1 MKKLTYIVIFFA
13 LLFALGACKKGTIT
27 AVHLEATHAIIKI
40 GQTDT
45 LELVGASA
53 TDSVSWTVTPSGF
66 NWIVSSHNHA
76 IVNFNK
82 AGNYTIT
89 TVVNTAAYTYMSTY
103 LITVTNEVYN
113 PTPPPVGGQ
122 ASHISLAGDQITLL
136 AHYNKSTKSDSAYV
150 YFNAQTANNYTCG
163 NSYLN
168 YTHSLDASNHF
179 SINFIDMY
187 QPAPKDCTTGGTTI
201 TSPVIPF
208 VQSVQNTY
216 LANGTF
222 PLTVSLNGVTY
233 TGSVS
238 ITATDV
244 TFNWPYTS
252 GVTITPQHFNR

>member
-1 MKKLTYIVIFFA
+1 MKTLTYIAIFFA
-13 LLFALGACKKGTIT
+13 LLFAFNSCKKGGLATP
-27 AVHLEATHAIIKI
+27 HLEATHATIKI

-45 LELVGASA
+45 LELVGVAAS
-53 TDSVSWTVTPSGF
+53 DSVKWTVTPAGF
-66 NWIVSSHNHA
+66 NWIVSSHAHA
-76 IVNFNK
+76 TVNFNK

-89 TVVNTAAYTYMSTY
+89 TTVNGAAMYTY

-113 PTPPPVGGQ
+113 PTPPPVNGQ
-122 ASHISLAGDQITLL
+122 ATHISIAGDQITLL
-136 AHYNKSTKSDSAYV
+136 AHYAKSTKSDSAYV
-150 YFNAQTANNYTCG
+150 YFNAQTTNTYLCS

-179 SINFIDMY
+179 SIGFIDMY
-187 QPAPKDCTTGGTTI
+187 QPASKDCTTGNTTI

-222 PLTVSLNGVTY
+222 VLKVSLNGVTY
-233 TGSVS
+233 TGSLA